1 MNQLQLKDQELI
13 KLIESKKS
21 TAIEFYLKDLEQLR
35 KELESLNLEPIQAQ
49 IYDRNERLK
58 ALLT

>member
-13 KLIESKKS
+13 KLLESKKS

-35 KELESLNLEPIQAQ
+35 RELESLNLEPIQTQ